1 MPRAVRI
8 AKRKWTRDLLELVD
22 TYGPVV
28 RVAPDVLVYT
38 GPEAWRDIYG
48 HQNGAEA
55 RGEEFDK
62 DPRLYRPRGTAA
74 SILTETR
81 ENHALLRRQLSHGF
95 SEKSLRAQEGIVQGY
110 VNLFISGLR
119 ERCVAAAGEG
129 DEGPVAG
136 TTKTAAFDMRH
147 WFNFI
152 TFDVIGDLAFGEP
165 FGCLEKG
172 ALDDRVSFLEN
183 SIQAVPQLYFLK
195 ELGLERYLAYF
206 GRMIL
211 KSRKVSIEKTSAVLR
226 RRMEMNRER
235 PDLIEGLLKKQEDW
249 VRSDRPIPWG
259 LLL

>member
-38 GPEAWRDIYG
+38 GAEAWRDIYG

-74 SILTETR
+74 SILSETR

-110 VNLFISGLR
+110 VNLFINGLR
-119 ERCVAAAGEG
+119 ERCVVVGEG
-129 DEGPVAG
+129 EKGAVAG
-136 TTKTAAFDMRH
+136 TKTAFDMRH

-183 SIQAVPQLYFLK
+183 SIQAVPRLYFLK
-195 ELGLERYLAYF
+195 EMGLERYLAYV
-206 GRMIL
+206 GRMVL
-211 KSRKVSIEKTSAVLR
+211 KSRKVSVEKTGAVLR
-226 RRMEMNRER
+226 RRMEMSRER

-249 VRSDRPIPWG
+249 VSSD
-259 LLL
+259 